1 MPDRMQIGIT
11 MMDTDRAIHP
21 VELAQAVEA
30 RGFKSLYLPEHS
42 HIPISRRTPWP
53 GSPPGKDIPLPDY
66 YQRLND
72 QIVALSM
79 AGAITEKIEL
89 GTAVTLVPQH
99 DPIWLAKQIATLDHL
114 TDGRVV
120 LGVGY
125 GWNKEQGESHGVAF
139 TTRRERFE
147 EYLATMRALWSE
159 DVAAFEGK
167 FVNLEPSWAYPK
179 PKQKGGP
186 PIIVGGMGPKTFD
199 AIARCADG
207 WMPIT
212 ARASLKS
219 RIEPLRAAFERHGR
233 DPESIKIVI
242 AGAPTDADAL
252 RSLETEGVGRALLT
266 VWSEDRDEILRTLDS
281 FASLHT
287 DFLNAA

>member
-79 AGAITEKIEL
+79 AGAVTESIEL

-99 DPIWLAKQIATLDHL
+99 DPIWLATKFAALNYVIEWRT
-114 TDGRVV
+114 
-120 LGVGY
+120 GY
-125 GWNKEQGESHGVAF
+125 GWNKF
-139 TTRRERFE
+139 C
-147 EYLATMRALWSE
+147 SE
-159 DVAAFEGK
+159 T
-167 FVNLEPSWAYPK
+167 S
-179 PKQKGGP
+179 
-186 PIIVGGMGPKTFD
+186 
-199 AIARCADG
+199 
-207 WMPIT
+207 
-212 ARASLKS
+212 
-219 RIEPLRAAFERHGR
+219 
-233 DPESIKIVI
+233 
-242 AGAPTDADAL
+242 
-252 RSLETEGVGRALLT
+252 
-266 VWSEDRDEILRTLDS
+266 
-281 FASLHT
+281 
-287 DFLNAA
+287 